1 TSRPIN
7 IPPRILCLQPG
18 HFLHLHSFPTR
29 RSSDLDSLV
38 TPTTTYEVN
47 YKTGERRV
55 LKVQPVPGYDP
66 AKYVTE
72 RVWATARDGT
82 RVPVSLV
89 HARAFAKD
97 GTAALFQ
104 YAYGSYGYS
113 TDPAFSPMLP
123 SLLDRGMVYA
133 IAHIRGGQEM
143 GRKWFDQ
150 GKVLNKKN
158 SFTDFIDVTRF
169 LVDQGYAAKG
179 RVAAMGG
186 SA

>member
-1 TSRPIN
+1 
-7 IPPRILCLQPG
+7 
-18 HFLHLHSFPTR
+18 
-29 RSSDLDSLV
+29 SLV

-104 YAYGSYGYS
+104 YAYGSYGFS

-123 SLLDRGMVYA
+123 
-133 IAHIRGGQEM
+133 
-143 GRKWFDQ
+143 
-150 GKVLNKKN
+150 
-158 SFTDFIDVTRF
+158 
-169 LVDQGYAAKG
+169 
-179 RVAAMGG
+179 
-186 SA
+186 

>member
-1 TSRPIN
+1 PVAADEPAYSMALGTN
-7 IPPRILCLQPG
+7 EEPG
-18 HFLHLHSFPTR
+18 SEWLRYTY
-29 RSSDLDSLV
+29 DSLV

-97 GTAALFQ
+97 
-104 YAYGSYGYS
+104 
-113 TDPAFSPMLP
+113 
-123 SLLDRGMVYA
+123 
-133 IAHIRGGQEM
+133 
-143 GRKWFDQ
+143 
-150 GKVLNKKN
+150 
-158 SFTDFIDVTRF
+158 
-169 LVDQGYAAKG
+169 
-179 RVAAMGG
+179 
-186 SA
+186 